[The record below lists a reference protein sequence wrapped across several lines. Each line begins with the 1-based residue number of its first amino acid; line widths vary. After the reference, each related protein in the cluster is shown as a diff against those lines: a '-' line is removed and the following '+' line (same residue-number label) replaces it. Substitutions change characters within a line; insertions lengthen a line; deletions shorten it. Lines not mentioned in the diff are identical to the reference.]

1 MRENPATTRGAE
13 FFIQFNTLT
22 LNEEDRRQKSGFWLL
37 ILECMGTLVLI
48 WAYLKKK
55 EDARLAKEAP
65 LWLGLQLWSI
75 HGQAT
80 RHEE

>member
-37 ILECMGTLVLI
+37 ILECMETLVLI
-48 WAYLKKK
+48 
-55 EDARLAKEAP
+55 
-65 LWLGLQLWSI
+65 
-75 HGQAT
+75 
-80 RHEE
+80 